1 MSPCGYQ
8 SLARNI
14 AIASLEQRSDLRS
27 LRKIDRDNA
36 KSIKN
41 VAGALSEIAATGCPM
56 DIDASPSGNYAAV
69 VEQAL
74 PLSASHS
81 VCILA

>member
-1 MSPCGYQ
+1 M
-8 SLARNI
+8 
-14 AIASLEQRSDLRS
+14 RS

-41 VAGALSEIAATGCPM
+41 VAGALSEIAATGCHM
-56 DIDASPSGNYAAV
+56 DIDASPSGNYAVAV

-81 VCILA
+81 VCILL